1 MTLFIT
7 NGTGFISLYL
17 TDTAGNGATEVA
29 LAYGKEYLEIV
40 MIGLIPFAVTQAY
53 ATNIKET
60 GQTFV
65 PMIASFAAVGSNA
78 VLDFLLIFGIGPIPK
93 LGVAGAA
100 IATVMSRY
108 IETIIVVLWAH
119 KNRDK
124 NRYLE
129 GAYRG
134 IGMPF
139 GEFKTIFI
147 KGLPLMLNELF
158 WAAGMTTVTQC
169 YSVRGLSVIAGL
181 NIATTITNLFNIVF
195 IQLGACISIVV
206 GQYLGAGE
214 LEKAKDADNKMIVF
228 SVFCCSVMA
237 AVMLLVGG
245 LFPQIYNTTD
255 EIKSLATSF
264 IAVSAIIMPFCAFTH
279 SSYFT
284 LRSGGKTLVTFLFDS
299 VFTWVIVV
307 PVAFVLAKY
316 TAIGIVA
323 VYFLVQA
330 TELIKVVIGY
340 FMVKSDVWLV
350 QMV

>member
-1 MTLFIT
+1 M
-7 NGTGFISLYL
+7 
-17 TDTAGNGATEVA
+17 
-29 LAYGKEYLEIV
+29 
-40 MIGLIPFAVTQAY
+40 TQAY

-65 PMIASFAAVGSNA
+65 PMVASFAAVGSNA

-158 WAAGMTTVTQC
+158 
-169 YSVRGLSVIAGL
+169 
-181 NIATTITNLFNIVF
+181 
-195 IQLGACISIVV
+195 
-206 GQYLGAGE
+206 GQ
-214 LEKAKDADNKMIVF
+214 
-228 SVFCCSVMA
+228 
-237 AVMLLVGG
+237 
-245 LFPQIYNTTD
+245 
-255 EIKSLATSF
+255 
-264 IAVSAIIMPFCAFTH
+264 
-279 SSYFT
+279 
-284 LRSGGKTLVTFLFDS
+284 
-299 VFTWVIVV
+299 
-307 PVAFVLAKY
+307 
-316 TAIGIVA
+316 
-323 VYFLVQA
+323 QA
-330 TELIKVVIGY
+330 
-340 FMVKSDVWLV
+340 
-350 QMV
+350 